1 MGIIIF
7 ILGLL
12 IGFFISS
19 VFFQFIIED
28 VIHEFTYGDIK
39 YEKGKIKNKY
49 FTNNDEYFYF
59 LEKHKGEIKVIRIEN
74 TYNFKIKVTYV
85 IIK

>member
-1 MGIIIF
+1 M
-7 ILGLL
+7 
-12 IGFFISS
+12 
-19 VFFQFIIED
+19 
-28 VIHEFTYGDIK
+28 K
-39 YEKGKIKNKY
+39 KGKIKNKY

-59 LEKHKGEIKVIRIEN
+59 IQRDDVKILKVEY

>member
-12 IGFFISS
+12 VGFFISS

-28 VIHEFTYGDIK
+28 VVHEFTYGELD
-39 YEKGKIKNKY
+39 YEKQKQNK
-49 FTNNDEYFYF
+49 
-59 LEKHKGEIKVIRIEN
+59 K
-74 TYNFKIKVTYV
+74 
-85 IIK
+85 

>member
-12 IGFFISS
+12 VGFFISS

-28 VIHEFTYGDIK
+28 VIHEFTYGDYE
-39 YEKGKIKNKY
+39 YEKQKQDKK
-49 FTNNDEYFYF
+49 
-59 LEKHKGEIKVIRIEN
+59 
-74 TYNFKIKVTYV
+74 
-85 IIK
+85 